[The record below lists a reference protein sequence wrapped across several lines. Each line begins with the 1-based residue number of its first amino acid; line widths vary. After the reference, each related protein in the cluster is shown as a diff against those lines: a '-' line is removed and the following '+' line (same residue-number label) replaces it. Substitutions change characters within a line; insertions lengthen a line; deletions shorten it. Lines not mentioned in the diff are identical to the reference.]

1 MESAG
6 QRPPAMAS
14 LCLGDSNNSRT
25 SWSCTFCCP
34 VMVSSPCKSL
44 RVSLGWSLLLTT
56 TTAHLWQ
63 QQARCRAHRPLPHR
77 PLPTAH
83 CPLPTA
89 HCPPPTA
96 HCAPSTASVSTP
108 STAHL
113 VQLNVPSALALR
125 RDLGG
130 RVPTRAAAAAPRGER
145 NSVRM
150 PRRRRRSSSSTCCAP
165 ANAAATS
172 TSRDASSLHAQM
184 VRRTTAARRRQ
195 RGGVSVP
202 QYRARPSAVVIGSG
216 TSSSIS
222 TAITHE
228 PLPGAAWNDQ
238 GSRRSQDGTHGSSR
252 CHKGKVKVGHDQC
265 AAATSRGRA

>member
-1 MESAG
+1 MHFLLPCHGFITMQEFEGEPLVVIAADNDHRAPLAAAG
-6 QRPPAMAS
+6 AVP
-14 LCLGDSNNSRT
+14 G
-25 SWSCTFCCP
+25 
-34 VMVSSPCKSL
+34 
-44 RVSLGWSLLLTT
+44 
-56 TTAHLWQ
+56 
-63 QQARCRAHRPLPHR
+63 
-77 PLPTAH
+77 
-83 CPLPTA
+83 
-89 HCPPPTA
+89 PPPTA
-96 HCAPSTASVSTP
+96 HLPQPTAHSPPSTASVSTP

-202 QYRARPSAVVIGSG
+202 QDRARPSAVVISSK

-222 TAITHE
+222 TAIIHAS
-228 PLPGAAWNDQ
+228 LPAAAWNDQ
-238 GSRRSQDGTHGSSR
+238 GSRRSQDGTHGSAR
-252 CHKGKVKVGHDQC
+252 LHKGKGKVGHDPC
-265 AAATSRGRA
+265 AAAISRGRPRWHDAARPSQQPTNPKGVRRRRHGQRR